1 MKGILDNDEDLFGTL
16 SWDDESEEGVVA
28 FHPDFVKVHP
38 IQQLDALLD
47 WGQAIQ
53 SAYTWILEEY
63 ERKH

>member
-1 MKGILDNDEDLFGTL
+1 MKGILDNGEDLFGTL
-16 SWDDESEEGVVA
+16 SWDDECEEGVVA

>member
-47 WGQAIQ
+47 WKQAIQ
-53 SAYTWILEEY
+53 STYEHILEEY
-63 ERKH
+63 EHKH